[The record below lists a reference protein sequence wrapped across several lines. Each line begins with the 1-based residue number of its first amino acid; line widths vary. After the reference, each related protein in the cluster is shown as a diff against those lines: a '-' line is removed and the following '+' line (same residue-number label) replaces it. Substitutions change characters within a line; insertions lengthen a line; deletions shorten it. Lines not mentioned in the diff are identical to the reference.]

1 VTILVEPNLAQIA
14 IGYWSEKQYLAGFL
28 LITGITSISLE
39 IYLRKIIPRQYKL
52 IPLMIGLSALIIAIQ
67 IWRRLPIIDY
77 LTSGLIIMYWLA
89 LTFALVVWIRPIF
102 RQKKQSNQAVT
113 DQSEAITITEIRPNC
128 TGRVL
133 WDGVSW
139 QAICEDSNQIIKP
152 KQKVYILYREGNT
165 LTVIPKNLLN
175 S

>member
-39 IYLRKIIPRQYKL
+39 IFLRRIIPRQYKL
-52 IPLMIGLSALIIAIQ
+52 IPLMIGLSALTVAIQ

-77 LTSGLIIMYWLA
+77 LTSGLTIMYWLA

-102 RQKKQSNQAVT
+102 RQKNSLIKQ
-113 DQSEAITITEIRPNC
+113 
-128 TGRVL
+128 
-133 WDGVSW
+133 
-139 QAICEDSNQIIKP
+139 
-152 KQKVYILYREGNT
+152 
-165 LTVIPKNLLN
+165 
-175 S
+175 